1 MRKGIFMILDP
12 ILNLLHISML
22 VHLCKKYKHKLEPV
36 HIFEI
41 NTLVDDYLMIFNLAL
56 RHFIG
61 GQLGD
66 ESLFC
71 KISTIITFASRLSF
85 YLDICWTQI
94 DRFLALYWNIE
105 YKERVTN
112 NKALFI
118 ITITKVLNIV
128 LALLVMVVLDPTW
141 FECQSEQNYQCTVY
155 KKNNALYFTFSTTL
169 AMATVLI
176 VSSYSMKLI
185 LKIHSEVSPVVN
197 LNHPPVSTNVRT
209 LSKAVESFD
218 ILRNDSNPHLFYKTK
233 IKNKMIKKTKI
244 RPEENILLSCVPPSG
259 QIILEKAKIVL
270 VNNLMT
276 FCILM
281 MMLPNCVMDLVVYL
295 EDKVCDENLGFEVP
309 GRITGFISLLSNICI
324 PFFVMKKLSKF

>member
-118 ITITKVLNIV
+118 ITITKVLNIF
-128 LALLVMVVLDPTW
+128 LALLVMVALDPTW
-141 FECQSEQNYQCTVY
+141 FECQSEKSYQCTVY

-185 LKIHSEVSPVVN
+185 LKIHSEVNPVGN
-197 LNHPPVSTNVRT
+197 LNHPPASTNVRT
-209 LSKAVESFD
+209 ISRAVESFD
-218 ILRNDSNPHLFYKTK
+218 ILRNDSNPHLFYKRV
-233 IKNKMIKKTKI
+233 KM
-244 RPEENILLSCVPPSG
+244 RPDENIILSCVPPLG
-259 QIILEKAKIVL
+259 QNILEKAKIVL

-281 MMLPNCVMDLVVYL
+281 MMLPNYVMDLALYL
-295 EDKVCDENLGFEVP
+295 EDKVCDEDLGFEVP
-309 GRITGFISLLSNICI
+309 GQISGIISLLSNLCL

>member
-94 DRFLALYWNIE
+94 DRFLALY
-105 YKERVTN
+105 
-112 NKALFI
+112 
-118 ITITKVLNIV
+118 
-128 LALLVMVVLDPTW
+128 
-141 FECQSEQNYQCTVY
+141 
-155 KKNNALYFTFSTTL
+155 
-169 AMATVLI
+169 
-176 VSSYSMKLI
+176 
-185 LKIHSEVSPVVN
+185 
-197 LNHPPVSTNVRT
+197 
-209 LSKAVESFD
+209 
-218 ILRNDSNPHLFYKTK
+218 
-233 IKNKMIKKTKI
+233 
-244 RPEENILLSCVPPSG
+244 
-259 QIILEKAKIVL
+259 
-270 VNNLMT
+270 
-276 FCILM
+276 
-281 MMLPNCVMDLVVYL
+281 
-295 EDKVCDENLGFEVP
+295 
-309 GRITGFISLLSNICI
+309 
-324 PFFVMKKLSKF
+324 